1 MDSQLPTNP
10 EPAINSVSQEK
21 KGVPYLTVLALLV
34 SVVSLIFVL
43 LQYNQISTLKEEV
56 SKSKIT
62 DSISPGQVKVAYVNL
77 DSINAK
83 YEFILEKSKELQAN
97 LETADKKLQQ
107 EIQTRQKEADELMY
121 YMQNGNPTAEDKR
134 VSEGRLMQL
143 QNELA
148 QIQQQEEQRLMESE
162 TALQTELHNRVSEY
176 IEKVSKEQGWDYVFA
191 YQQAAPLLMFGNPLY
206 DLTSTVI
213 TGLNEEYTKTKQ

>member
-1 MDSQLPTNP
+1 
-10 EPAINSVSQEK
+10 
-21 KGVPYLTVLALLV
+21 
-34 SVVSLIFVL
+34 
-43 LQYNQISTLKEEV
+43 
-56 SKSKIT
+56 
-62 DSISPGQVKVAYVNL
+62 
-77 DSINAK
+77 
-83 YEFILEKSKELQAN
+83 
-97 LETADKKLQQ
+97 
-107 EIQTRQKEADELMY
+107 
-121 YMQNGNPTAEDKR
+121 
-134 VSEGRLMQL
+134 MQL

>member
-1 MDSQLPTNP
+1 MDTQLPTNP
-10 EPAINSVSQEK
+10 EPAINTFKQEK
-21 KGVPYLTVLALLV
+21 KSVPYLTVLAILV
-34 SVVSLIFVL
+34 SVISLVFVL
-43 LQYNQISTLKEEV
+43 LQYNQIATLKEEV
-56 SKSKIT
+56 GKSKIT

-83 YEFILEKSKELQAN
+83 YEFIIEKSKELQAS
-97 LETADKKLQQ
+97 LESADKMLQQ

-121 YMQNGNPTAEDKR
+121 YMQNGNPSAEDKR

-148 QIQQQEEQRLMESE
+148 QIQQQEEKRLMDSE
-162 TALQTELHNRVSEY
+162 TALQTDLHNRVSEY
-176 IEKVSKEQGWDYVFA
+176 IARISKEQGWDYVFA

-206 DLTSTVI
+206 DLTGTVI
-213 TGLNEEYTKTKQ
+213 TGLNEEYTKSKQ

>member
-62 DSISPGQVKVAYVNL
+62 DSI
-77 DSINAK
+77 
-83 YEFILEKSKELQAN
+83 ILEKSKELQAN

-206 DLTSTVI
+206 DLTNTVI
-213 TGLNEEYTKTKQ
+213 TGLNEEYAKTKQ

>member
-1 MDSQLPTNP
+1 MDTQLPSTP
-10 EPAINSVSQEK
+10 ESPINKSKQERR
-21 KGVPYLTVLALLV
+21 GVPYLTVLAVLV
-34 SVVSLIFVL
+34 SVVSLVFVL
-43 LQYNQISTLKEEV
+43 LQYNQIAALKDEV

-77 DSINAK
+77 DSVNAK

-97 LETADKKLQQ
+97 LEEADKKLQQ

-121 YMQNGNPTAEDKR
+121 YMQNGNPSAEDKR

-162 TALQTELHNRVSEY
+162 TALQTELHNKVSDY
-176 IEKVSKEQGWDYVFA
+176 IEKISKEQGWDYVFA

-206 DLTSTVI
+206 DLTGSI
-213 TGLNEEYTKTKQ
+213 IAGLNEEYAKSKQ